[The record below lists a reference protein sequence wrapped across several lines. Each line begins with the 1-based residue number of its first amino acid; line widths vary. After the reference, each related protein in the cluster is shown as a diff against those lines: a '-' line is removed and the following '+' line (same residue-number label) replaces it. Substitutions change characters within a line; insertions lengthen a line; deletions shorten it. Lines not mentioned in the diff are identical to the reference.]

1 MEKFTIDSN
10 ILNKMD
16 IGDYVKLLKI
26 FEGHELYLVGGCV
39 RDIILGR
46 TPKDFDF
53 CTDLTPEE
61 MIEATER
68 VDYTT
73 FTIIPT
79 GLKHGT
85 VTFHDKF
92 DGNSYEVTTF
102 RTDGKYEDHRRPDEV
117 TFTRSLEE
125 DLKRRD
131 LTINSLA
138 IDVMNFGDELDVYM
152 LDASYLYDLE
162 YGVIR
167 AVGDPRQRFE
177 EDALRMLRAIR
188 FSAQLGFTL
197 DTDTFEAIKEKASTI
212 KCVSHERIREE
223 LTKIL
228 MSDYPQ
234 MIELLNLTGLD
245 EYLNLPITA
254 MINERQHNKY
264 HYADVFHHTMDV
276 IKSVPKDFELRWAA
290 FFHDW
295 GKMSTV
301 SVDEDGWEH
310 YYGHPDKSAD
320 MAMAFMLDYKFD
332 NKSIDNIYKLVKY
345 HDSPIGA
352 NVKLKGM
359 KKLINKLGEDLI
371 PKFMRLTFADRLA
384 HRLNDTRFSIEN
396 IDSGKKK
403 LINLSINPTP
413 MKIKDLAVNGKD
425 LIAVGLIGKE
435 IGDTLNYM
443 LELVLE
449 NPELNTKDYLL
460 SIAKDKVKEYQI
472 TSD

>member
-1 MEKFTIDSN
+1 MEKFTINSN
-10 ILNKMD
+10 ILNNMD
-16 IGDYVKLLKI
+16 VVDYDKLCTI

-53 CTDLTPEE
+53 CTDLTPDE
-61 MIEATER
+61 MIEAAAHL
-68 VDYTT
+68 DYTA
-73 FTIIPT
+73 FAIIPT

-85 VTFHDKF
+85 VTFHNKF
-92 DGNSYEVTTF
+92 NGNSYEVTTF

-117 TFTRSLEE
+117 KFTKSLEE

-138 IDVMNFGDELDVYM
+138 IDVINYKDELDVYM
-152 LDASYLYDLE
+152 LDKSYLYDLE

-167 AVGDPRQRFE
+167 CVRDPKQRFE

-188 FSAQLGFTL
+188 FAAQLGFTL
-197 DTDTFEAIKEKASTI
+197 DTNTFEAIKEKASTI
-212 KCVSHERIREE
+212 KYVSHERIRDE

-234 MIELLNLTGLD
+234 MLELLNLTGLD

-254 MINERQHNKY
+254 MINERQYNKY
-264 HYADVFHHTMDV
+264 HYADVFHHTVDV
-276 IKSVPKDFELRWAA
+276 VKSVPKDFELRWAA

-359 KKLINKLGEDLI
+359 KKLINKLGEDLM
-371 PKFMRLTFADRLA
+371 PKFMKLTFADRLA
-384 HRLNDTRFSIEN
+384 HRLDDTRFSIEN
-396 IDSGKKK
+396 IDAGKKK
-403 LINLSINPTP
+403 LIDLIMNPAP
-413 MKIKDLAVNGKD
+413 MKIKDLAVNGRD
-425 LIAVGLIGKE
+425 LIDVGLVGKE

-443 LELVLE
+443 LDKVLE
-449 NPELNTKDYLL
+449 NPELNTRDSLL
-460 SIAKDKVKEYQI
+460 QIAKDKLKEYEI
-472 TSD
+472 NSD